1 MSDFKSLQGLKAA
14 IVNRKKNVAC
24 QQVEWLKIRWIRVT
38 KDKPLQFSYKDSHNT
53 LECWKTVSLKRKTKG
68 RPVDMGVVQ
77 LSPLYPGPRQISQA
91 KLTDLK
97 QLLSYVPP
105 VHHAFFMALT
115 ADADGSGE
123 SDLDSD
129 CEMEVDSESD
139 MESDNE

>member
-1 MSDFKSLQGLKAA
+1 
-14 IVNRKKNVAC
+14 
-24 QQVEWLKIRWIRVT
+24 
-38 KDKPLQFSYKDSHNT
+38 
-53 LECWKTVSLKRKTKG
+53 
-68 RPVDMGVVQ
+68 MGVVQ

-105 VHHAFFMALT
+105 VHHAFFLALT